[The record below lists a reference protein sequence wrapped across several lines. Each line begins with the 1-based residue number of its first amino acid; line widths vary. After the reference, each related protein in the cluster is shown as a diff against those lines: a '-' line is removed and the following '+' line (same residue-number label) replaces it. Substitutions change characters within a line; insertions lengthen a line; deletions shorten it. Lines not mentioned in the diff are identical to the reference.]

1 LEQEQRSYRFG
12 DVPRAQLREISPEF
26 DLEATAVVFNLIRAA
41 NRIVQD
47 LEAVAHRPAGLSWA
61 GFRILFT
68 VHTMGPTEP
77 QQLARFSGV
86 TRASISSVLNTL
98 ERDGLIAR
106 TRGSADKRVVTVS
119 LTERGDV
126 VVREAMRRQNARE
139 RAWVTCLDH
148 EERKTLANLLLRLVE
163 HHPKDQP

>member
-1 LEQEQRSYRFG
+1 MVQEPRGHRSG
-12 DVPRAQLREISPEF
+12 DVPREQLLAIVPDF
-26 DLEATAVVFNLIRAA
+26 DAEATAVIFNLIRAA

-47 LEAVAHRPAGLSWA
+47 LEMVAHRPAGLSWA

-98 ERDGLIAR
+98 ERNGLVER
-106 TRGSADKRVVTVS
+106 RRGLADRRAITVT
-119 LTERGDV
+119 LTEHGEAA
-126 VVREAMRRQNARE
+126 VRQAIRRENLRE
-139 RAWVTCLDH
+139 RAWVAGFDH
-148 EERKTLANLLLRLVE
+148 VERRMLARLLLRLVE
-163 HHPKDQP
+163 YHPEGK

>member
-1 LEQEQRSYRFG
+1 MLAV
-12 DVPRAQLREISPEF
+12 VPDF
-26 DLEATAVVFNLIRAA
+26 DAEAAGVVFNLIRAA

-68 VHTMGPTEP
+68 IHTMGPTEP

-98 ERDGLIAR
+98 ERDGLVER
-106 TRGSADKRVVTVS
+106 RRGSADKRLVTVT
-119 LTERGDV
+119 LTERGKTVID
-126 VVREAMRRQNARE
+126 EAMRRQNARE
-139 RAWVTCLDH
+139 RAWVAGLDH
-148 EERKTLANLLLRLVE
+148 EER
-163 HHPKDQP
+163 